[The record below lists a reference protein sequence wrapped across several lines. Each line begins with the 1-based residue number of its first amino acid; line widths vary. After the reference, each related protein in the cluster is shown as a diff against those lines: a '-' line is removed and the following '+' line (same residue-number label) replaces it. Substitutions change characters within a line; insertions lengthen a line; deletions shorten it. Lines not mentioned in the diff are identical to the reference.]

1 MTVAITD
8 LQPAHW
14 AAVAGIY
21 SEGIATGIATFETA
35 IPSWEAWDQAH
46 LSAPRL
52 VACEA
57 GCVLAWAAVT
67 PVSRRAVYAGVAEV
81 SIYVASR
88 ARGRGVGTQ
97 LLRALVDAS
106 EVCGL
111 WTLQAGIMALNATS
125 IALHEQCG
133 FRIVGTR
140 ERIGKLGDAW
150 RDTVLMERRSNRVGV
165 DADAGTSH
173 I

>member
-1 MTVAITD
+1 
-8 LQPAHW
+8 
-14 AAVAGIY
+14 
-21 SEGIATGIATFETA
+21 
-35 IPSWEAWDQAH
+35 
-46 LSAPRL
+46 
-52 VACEA
+52 
-57 GCVLAWAAVT
+57 
-67 PVSRRAVYAGVAEV
+67 VYAGVAEV
-81 SIYVASR
+81 SIYVASS

-150 RDTVLMERRSNRVGV
+150 RDTILMERRSDRVGV
-165 DADAGTSH
+165 EADAGTARA
-173 I
+173 